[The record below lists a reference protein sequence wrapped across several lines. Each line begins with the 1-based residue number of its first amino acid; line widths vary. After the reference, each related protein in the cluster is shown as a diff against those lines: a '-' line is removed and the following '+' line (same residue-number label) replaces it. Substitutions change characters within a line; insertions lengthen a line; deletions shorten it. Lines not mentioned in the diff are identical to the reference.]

1 MKVSWSGLLI
11 FSGISKPWGRRT
23 GGTATTGVPTGR
35 DVSGRLG
42 PDTEPDEGAA
52 ATATDDTATEA
63 SDKATTAAA
72 GEEAETVAEEGAE
85 TLDAPLWARLLT
97 LLLLI
102 TEPKVAIVKIMSC
115 KPK

>member
-1 MKVSWSGLLI
+1 MKLRYPL
-11 FSGISKPWGRRT
+11 ISKPWGRRT

-42 PDTEPDEGAA
+42 PDTDPDEGAA

-72 GEEAETVAEEGAE
+72 GEEAETVAEE
-85 TLDAPLWARLLT
+85 TLK
-97 LLLLI
+97 
-102 TEPKVAIVKIMSC
+102 TEGLKRSTPHYGQDY
-115 KPK
+115 